1 MKLIILIAL
10 ATAIIKALQKER
22 ARREKERAEQERQ
35 RIREEQARQREE
47 IRQQIELAKEQTRR
61 QIALEREQMKLRR
74 EQERQRIEQERQA
87 REQER
92 QRKEQTRQA
101 EQIAALDFRISQAET
116 DIANGQER
124 TAGLYALLDIAI
136 AAQQKTEPGSP
147 EEERAQRKIL
157 SLTNQI
163 NSTERKI
170 AKAQYDK
177 EAAQRRRTA

>member
-10 ATAIIKALQKER
+10 AAAIVKALQKER

-74 EQERQRIEQERQA
+74 EQERQAQ
-87 REQER
+87 EQER
-92 QRKEQTRQA
+92 QRKEQIRQA

-124 TAGLYALLDIAI
+124 TAGLYALLDLAI
-136 AAQQKTEPGSP
+136 AAQQKAEPGSP